1 MRVLTVN
8 DITLSGALKWVSTG
22 YVGTKLWST
31 PSSDNPQS
39 PPVCSTGSER
49 DAASINCHERDMA
62 NASFFFL
69 FEALLNVFLLKDR
82 TRSILAA
89 VTATQRS

>member
-62 NASFFFL
+62 NASSFFFV
-69 FEALLNVFLLKDR
+69 EALLNVFLLKDR
-82 TRSILAA
+82 TSSILAA